1 MKALAELSA
10 DHRIF
15 EGMLDALER
24 LLAADEEAAH
34 ARVER
39 LLKALRQGLAEHEAA
54 EALLFGAGR
63 RHPPRSAV
71 RREHEDLSEL
81 REALD
86 FIIDSGVEENF
97 SALKETVRHLDE
109 RLRAHFKH
117 EEDHLW
123 PALKSGAELPPKAAA
138 EIARRIRAI
147 ARLKDEAAV

>member
-1 MKALAELSA
+1 MKVLAELSA

-24 LLAADEEAAH
+24 LLADEEDAAH

-39 LLKALRQGLAEHEAA
+39 LLKALRQGLAEHQAA

-63 RHPPRSAV
+63 KHPSKNAL

-86 FIIDSGVEENF
+86 FIIDSGVEENYT
-97 SALKETVRHLDE
+97 SLKETVRHLDE
-109 RLRAHFKH
+109 RLRAHFKL
-117 EEDHLW
+117 EEESLW
-123 PALKSGAELPPKAAA
+123 PAMKAGARLPPKAAA
-138 EIARRIRAI
+138 EVARRIRAI
-147 ARLKDEAAV
+147 ARLKEEAAV

>member
-15 EGMLDALER
+15 EGLLDALER
-24 LLAADEEAAH
+24 LLSDEEEAAH

-39 LLKALRQGLAEHEAA
+39 LLKALRQGLAEHQAA

-63 RHPPRSAV
+63 KHPSKGAL
-71 RREHEDLSEL
+71 RREHEDLSEV

-86 FIIDSGVEENF
+86 FIIEIGVEENF

-109 RLRAHFKH
+109 RLRRHFKL
-117 EEDHLW
+117 EEEALW
-123 PALKSGAELPPKAAA
+123 PAMRSAAELPRKTAA
-138 EIARRIRAI
+138 EVARRIRAI
-147 ARLKDEAAV
+147 ARLKEEAAL